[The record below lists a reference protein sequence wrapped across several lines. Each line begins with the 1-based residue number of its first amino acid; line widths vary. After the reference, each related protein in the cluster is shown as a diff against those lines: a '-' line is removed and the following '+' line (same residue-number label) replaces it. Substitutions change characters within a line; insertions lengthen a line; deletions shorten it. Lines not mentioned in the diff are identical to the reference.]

1 MAEASTTIY
10 HSLTITITITTTTTT
25 TTSAHLQS
33 LRRRSKRASTPSTPH
48 TNTESTQPPHPPLPS
63 SLWLNPMA
71 LLQDNNLSMS
81 SNNHYA
87 ATTTTT
93 TTAPASRKSSTESAR
108 RSNTQA
114 SAYAVDAATMAL
126 TGFHFSTTSGA
137 GGARPRRNVSGDG
150 DAAHHV
156 TGECERLFCET
167 LKAVFLVEKG
177 TGLETSLV
185 MGVQRQPTSD
195 GDRLRYTNRDGD
207 VGSINHGGVQI
218 PQNTIMEHA
227 LPTPSPSPDGRNYP
241 RVRKGAVIREY
252 MEMWDYTGGA
262 RFRGFVAEKDDERAL
277 FVFFDKAV
285 IGKDL
290 KPGLMA
296 LLELAGTDG
305 FDCSQ
310 LVICVDRTA
319 DDDDVKDTTRD
330 LGWVGFEL
338 MTLDAWSDGKD
349 CVSERWIF
357 LSMDV

>member
-1 MAEASTTIY
+1 
-10 HSLTITITITTTTTT
+10 
-25 TTSAHLQS
+25 
-33 LRRRSKRASTPSTPH
+33 
-48 TNTESTQPPHPPLPS
+48 
-63 SLWLNPMA
+63 
-71 LLQDNNLSMS
+71 
-81 SNNHYA
+81 
-87 ATTTTT
+87 
-93 TTAPASRKSSTESAR
+93 
-108 RSNTQA
+108 
-114 SAYAVDAATMAL
+114 
-126 TGFHFSTTSGA
+126 
-137 GGARPRRNVSGDG
+137 G

-185 MGVQRQPTSD
+185 MV
-195 GDRLRYTNRDGD
+195 
-207 VGSINHGGVQI
+207 VQI
-218 PQNTIMEHA
+218 PQNTIMERA

-241 RVRKGAVIREY
+241 KVGKRAVVREY

-277 FVFFDKAV
+277 FVFFDKEV

-319 DDDDVKDTTRD
+319 DDEDVKDTTRD

-338 MTLDAWSDGKD
+338 MTLDAWSNGKD